1 MELTHGEILTAA
13 GVLLGFQITS
23 FTWRISREVDV
34 GKTDLTWLPPADM
47 LNLASMLIVAIGVFV
62 LPILNVAN
70 LKFMRLAFGLA
81 LLLFIG
87 YPFALAGHYDMYN
100 RKTGRSMRF
109 FPFQEKVVAACI
121 LLAIV
126 AYLIVAIKYAAI

>member
-1 MELTHGEILTAA
+1 MELTYGEILAAA

-34 GKTDLTWLPPADM
+34 GKSDLTWLPIADM
-47 LNLASMLIVAIGVFV
+47 LNLASMLVVAVGVFV

-70 LKFMRLAFGLA
+70 LRFMKLALGLA

-100 RKTGRSMRF
+100 GKTVRSMKY

-126 AYLIVAIKYAAI
+126 AYLIVALK

>member
-1 MELTHGEILTAA
+1 MELTYGEILAAA

-34 GKTDLTWLPPADM
+34 GKSDLTWLPIADM
-47 LNLASMLIVAIGVFV
+47 LNLASMLVVAVGVFV

-70 LKFMRLAFGLA
+70 LRFMKFAFGLA

-100 RKTGRSMRF
+100 RKTKRSLRY
-109 FPFQEKVVAACI
+109 FPFQEKVVAACVF
-121 LLAIV
+121 LAII
-126 AYLIVAIKYAAI
+126 AYLIVALK

>member
-1 MELTHGEILTAA
+1 MELSYGEILAAA

-23 FTWRISREVDV
+23 FTWRISREVNIGESDP
-34 GKTDLTWLPPADM
+34 TWLPVADM
-47 LNLASMLIVAIGVFV
+47 LNLASMLVVVIGVFV

-70 LKFMRLAFGLA
+70 LRFMKLAFGLA

-100 RKTGRSMRF
+100 RKTTRSVKY
-109 FPFQEKVVAACI
+109 FPFQEKVVAVCV
-121 LLAIV
+121 LSAIV
-126 AYLIVAIKYAAI
+126 AYLVVALK

>member
-1 MELTHGEILTAA
+1 MELTYGEILAAA
-13 GVLLGFQITS
+13 GVLLGFQVTS

-34 GKTDLTWLPPADM
+34 GDSDLTWLPIADM
-47 LNLASMLIVAIGVFV
+47 LNLASMLVVAVGVLV

-100 RKTGRSMRF
+100 RKTGRSMRY
-109 FPFQEKVVAACI
+109 FPFQEKMVAACV
-121 LLAIV
+121 LVSIV
-126 AYLIVAIKYAAI
+126 AYLIVALK

>member
-1 MELTHGEILTAA
+1 MELTYGEILAAA

-23 FTWRISREVDV
+23 FTWRISREVEV
-34 GKTDLTWLPPADM
+34 GKSDLTWLPIADI
-47 LNLASMLIVAIGVFV
+47 LNLASMLVVAVGVFV

-70 LKFMRLAFGLA
+70 LRFMGLALGLA

-100 RKTGRSMRF
+100 RKSVRSMKY

-126 AYLIVAIKYAAI
+126 AYLIVAL

>member
-1 MELTHGEILTAA
+1 M
-13 GVLLGFQITS
+13 F
-23 FTWRISREVDV
+23 
-34 GKTDLTWLPPADM
+34 
-47 LNLASMLIVAIGVFV
+47 NLASMLVVAIGVFV

-70 LKFMRLAFGLA
+70 LRFMKFAFGLA

-100 RKTGRSMRF
+100 RKTQRSMKY
-109 FPFQEKVVAACI
+109 FPLQEKVVAACV

-126 AYLIVAIKYAAI
+126 AYLIVALK

>member
-1 MELTHGEILTAA
+1 MELTYGEILTAA

-23 FTWRISREVDV
+23 FTWRVSREVDA
-34 GKTDLTWLPPADM
+34 GKSDLTWLPIADIF
-47 LNLASMLIVAIGVFV
+47 NLASMLVVVIGVFV

-70 LKFMRLAFGLA
+70 LKFMKLAFGLA

-100 RKTGRSMRF
+100 KNTRRSMRYL
-109 FPFQEKVVAACI
+109 PLQERVVTVLI
-121 LLAIV
+121 LLAVV
-126 AYLIVAIKYAAI
+126 AYLVVALR